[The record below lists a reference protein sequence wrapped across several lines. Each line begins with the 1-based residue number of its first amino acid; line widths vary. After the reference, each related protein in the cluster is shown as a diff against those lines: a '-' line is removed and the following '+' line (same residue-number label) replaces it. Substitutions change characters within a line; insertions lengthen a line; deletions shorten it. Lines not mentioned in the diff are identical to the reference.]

1 LNEKNWRVRAAR
13 VRESGEVERCVSVCG
28 GSGAVRTWRQCRA
41 LRGGRRRAS
50 ARCVLPHPTLV
61 RCPTHGALGRE
72 VEQREAQR
80 LREAHRLLRLGR
92 PRGQRAQLL
101 PAVHPA
107 HPRAAGCSNARQ
119 THARV
124 SPCCRA
130 NAGQTP
136 GPCYSLGTLLH
147 PPYSGLGLLALP
159 LLPPPASPAHMHA
172 HTHARTARTRLI

>member
-1 LNEKNWRVRAAR
+1 MKRIGVCARRA
-13 VRESGEVERCVSVCG
+13 CVSPERWSGVCACG
-28 GSGAVRTWRQCRA
+28 GVAA
-41 LRGGRRRAS
+41 LCARGGNVVPCAVDGGGQ
-50 ARCVLPHPTLV
+50 APGVFCPHPTLV

-92 PRGQRAQLL
+92 TRGQRAQLL

-119 THARV
+119 THPRV

-130 NAGQTP
+130 NAGQMP

-172 HTHARTARTRLI
+172 HTHARTVRTRLI